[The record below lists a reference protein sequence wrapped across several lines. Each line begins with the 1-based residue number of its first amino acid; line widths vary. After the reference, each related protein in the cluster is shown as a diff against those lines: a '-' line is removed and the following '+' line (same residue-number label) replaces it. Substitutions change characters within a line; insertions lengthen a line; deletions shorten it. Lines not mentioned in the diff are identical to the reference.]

1 MRAFVLAGFLGIAH
15 VFSKNIEHVHKRS
28 ASLQALASTSST
40 LTIKEEVLILILK
53 ENIENNQCQTK
64 LEEYCKKLQN
74 KGLLD
79 KVQVFHSE
87 TKSLCENTKY
97 KETCDDFKKTNIK
110 CEKFKKKLQDII
122 NGKSYSYDP
131 YTIQSY
137 CILLEKLCLKGLK
150 KECNNL
156 ITLFQRE
163 ERNNIISEFLLRA
176 FSGNLKTEGDCEKV
190 VNEKCL
196 IFMRESDELME
207 FCLTSDRC
215 KNIVNFAKTKCK
227 DLEMSALDFK
237 DFIENNGDAKMLKE
251 MCTLF
256 LKRCHFHKPNCN
268 DSFQSVCKDLEEKCG
283 KERKYTPPNL
293 TFDLLGK
300 EITLMDKIEHKELF
314 DDEIGKPGIKD
325 TVDLL
330 LLLVKSGIDKCEINF
345 NKCYEFCSSLP
356 QLKDLYDSTNRK
368 MNESKKEVCTNLRNN
383 LKNKCKALKS
393 KLHSLS
399 MSDTADNQDSIVL
412 GWSEQST
419 ELDERLCID
428 LESECFYLQAN
439 CDYMGIKMDNACDN
453 LELSCLKTRLFRRG
467 YQLFQSVLR
476 GKLHN
481 LTETDF
487 LQTCMNGL
495 LGLCKTEFDTENPI
509 LMDFCLRP
517 WDTCRALESDIER
530 QSRKLRISLGWKRDF
545 PSDEDCK
552 KLEEECG
559 VLGQDSIMNDL
570 PCLTLKERCNHLKN
584 AKELED
590 ILLKKQV
597 EKLND
602 LNICIKEVAEICNSM
617 SKRKRMGFAL
627 SCIQLNTTC
636 QMITRDI
643 NFKCT
648 TLGKNMDFMEV
659 LEKTKN
665 MDADK
670 GSECDL
676 WEPYCD
682 KYMSSCEKL
691 IEDNGKDG
699 KCKELKKNCKSYR
712 ELQDKEK
719 AIMYR
724 LQGNL
729 NKDKCKLALDKYCLD
744 WIKTDNDAFKNFC
757 NDSTG
762 AKNNTARTE
771 LCEKLEKRIKGRCA
785 ELSTKL
791 NTMATE
797 IEKSVEAVKELSS
810 IAEKALE
817 TAKLTL
823 NKQKTDINN
832 AALALLYNANAN
844 IKRDLRADALQKDHP
859 KYLQQKDVN
868 VNITDGEAMAF
879 DATTEALK
887 VYLEVEAE
895 CKNLLLECGFKEDCF
910 EYKDSCEKIEEACS
924 KLKPLEIKSSK
935 KEATNQTIIE
945 ATITET
951 IIIETKS
958 DGTQKTVTAEGQCLL
973 VRTMD
978 RWVTSTST
986 YTRTSTQTSIIT
998 STMTLTSTRKC
1009 KPTKCATKGGEEAG
1023 DVKPSEGIRVSG
1035 WSLMKEIILVM
1046 VISAVV

>member
-1 MRAFVLAGFLGIAH
+1 MKAFVLTGLLGIAH
-15 VFSKNIEHVHKRS
+15 AFSKNIEHVHRRS
-28 ASLQALASTSST
+28 ASLQALASISST
-40 LTIKEEVLILILK
+40 LTIKEEVLILILKEK

-74 KGLLD
+74 MGLLD
-79 KVQVFHSE
+79 KVLALHTE
-87 TKSLCENTKY
+87 MKNLCENMKY
-97 KETCDDFKKTNIK
+97 KETCNNLEKINTR
-110 CEKFKKKLQDII
+110 CEKFKRKLKSII
-122 NGKSYSYDP
+122 NSFGPYDY
-131 YTIQSY
+131 YTMQSQ
-137 CILLEKLCLKGLK
+137 CILLEKMCSNGFK
-150 KECNNL
+150 KECNDL
-156 ITLFQRE
+156 TILSQRK
-163 ERNNIISEFLLRA
+163 ERNDIVSEFLLRA
-176 FSGNLKTEGDCEKV
+176 FSGNLKTEEDCEKV
-190 VNEKCL
+190 INEKCL
-196 IFMRESDELME
+196 IFMGESDELME
-207 FCLTSDRC
+207 FCLGSNRC
-215 KNIVNFAKTKCK
+215 KSLINFTEIKCK
-227 DLEMSALDFK
+227 DLEMSALNLK
-237 DFIENNGDAKMLKE
+237 YFIENNDETEILEE

-283 KERKYTPPNL
+283 EERKYTPPDL
-293 TFDLLGK
+293 TLDLLGK
-300 EITLMDKIEHKELF
+300 EITLMDEIEHKELF
-314 DDEIGKPGIKD
+314 DDEIGKPGIKN
-325 TVDLL
+325 TIDLL
-330 LLLVKSGIDKCEINF
+330 SLLVNGGPNSCETNL

-356 QLKDLYDSTNRK
+356 QLKDLYDNVTKR
-368 MNESKKEVCTNLRNN
+368 MNQSKKEICTSIYDKLKLR
-383 LKNKCKALKS
+383 CKDLKS

-399 MSDTADNQDSIVL
+399 ISSTAENQESTVL
-412 GWSEQST
+412 GWSEQSA

-439 CDYMGIKMDNACDN
+439 CDDMDIKMSNACDN
-453 LELSCLKTRLFRRG
+453 LESACLKTRLFRRG
-467 YQLFQSVLR
+467 YQLFQNVLR

-487 LQTCMNGL
+487 LQTCMNGIL
-495 LGLCKTEFDTENPI
+495 ELCKTEFHTENPI

-517 WDTCRALESDIER
+517 WDTCRTLESDIER
-530 QSRKLRISLGWKRDF
+530 RSRKLRISLGWKRDF

-602 LNICIKEVAEICNSM
+602 LNICIREVAEICNSM

-670 GSECDL
+670 GPECDL

-682 KYMSSCEKL
+682 KYMSNCEKL
-691 IEDNGKDG
+691 IEDNGDG
-699 KCKELKKNCKSYR
+699 KCKKLKENCESYR
-712 ELQDKEK
+712 ELQNRENEV
-719 AIMYR
+719 MYE

-729 NKDKCKLALDKYCLD
+729 DGNECKSALDKYCLD
-744 WIKTDNDAFKNFC
+744 WTETDNHAFKNFC

-762 AKNNTARTE
+762 AKNDTARTE
-771 LCEKLEKRIKGRCA
+771 LCQKLAERIKERCT

-832 AALALLYNANAN
+832 AALAPLYNANAN

-868 VNITDGEAMAF
+868 VNITDREAMAF

-895 CKNLLLECGFKEDCF
+895 CKNLLLECGFKDDCS
-910 EYKDSCEKIEEACS
+910 EYKGACEKIEEACNKLEPL
-924 KLKPLEIKSSK
+924 KLKSSG

-958 DGTQKTVTAEGQCLL
+958 DGTQKTVTVEGQCLL
-973 VRTMD
+973 VRTTD

-998 STMTLTSTRKC
+998 STVTLTSQRQC
-1009 KPTKCATKGGEEAG
+1009 KPMKCTTRGEEEAG
-1023 DVKPSEGIRVSG
+1023 NIKPSEGIRMSG